1 MHAGSSPERA
11 KTRVMANREGEGS
24 NVSGFAG
31 LAIERIRAG
40 ARHVRTQNNRL
51 DWLGS
56 LFRCGLTEAKR
67 HFGGNRR
74 TASDHW

>member
-1 MHAGSSPERA
+1 M
-11 KTRVMANREGEGS
+11 
-24 NVSGFAG
+24 SGFAG

-40 ARHVRTQNNRL
+40 ARHVRMQNNRL

-56 LFRCGLTEAKR
+56 LFRCGLTEAKP